1 MVSLSSVDVQDYYKR
16 VVGHTDADQFK
27 EAEIICQFVLNQLPD
42 DDRDMRP
49 KFLRCY
55 AKVAS
60 DPNESIE
67 SISEAINLCPGNNDY
82 LTLLVE
88 ISRSREHLEK
98 AKSILQKAIDEKGY
112 TKFLADQMALVAL
125 KQGDVVGA
133 EQTLAKTEQTS
144 EIQKE
149 RIRLR
154 YQMGDLYGADDL
166 LRDFLKGQ
174 APKTSQDAYLAA
186 FLCSELL
193 EFDRSE
199 NYLQVAL
206 NVEAANPDYLSLG
219 LRLANWR
226 GDVSRM
232 MELLEK
238 SRPVASSHP
247 FLLSLMIHHDP
258 DITNQTITTAETM
271 ANNLSDSSALK
282 TGLLFAL
289 AQYYDREKD
298 YEQAWKTL
306 VSANEITARLDPNRF
321 YRLRREAVIARHTN
335 HFKAAR
341 SLASKTNI
349 GSQHDVKFVFL
360 VGAPRT
366 GSSLVQS
373 VLTSSDEVGSLS
385 ERGALIPHIDRYVQ
399 TEDAEAF
406 QGVIEKLATA
416 DIAGTRRQGR
426 SESILADKSTITLFF
441 IGLIAKVH
449 PSAHFINVT
458 RDPRDIALSMFFHEF
473 PHTFGYTTNMVSIAD
488 ELSNRID
495 VVNGWKEDGFEIESV
510 QYESFVTNPQK
521 EGKRIA
527 DYIGIDWSDQ
537 FLDTDKRNF
546 VVPTFSAKQVRK
558 PISTDA
564 IGKWKNYERFIDN
577 EALDLLTELS
587 KE

>member
-1 MVSLSSVDVQDYYKR
+1 MVSLSFVELQDCYKR

-27 EAEIICQFVLNQLPD
+27 EAEIICKFVLNQLSH

-49 KFLRCY
+49 KFLSCY

-60 DPNESIE
+60 DPNKSIE

-88 ISRSREHLEK
+88 ISSSREHLVK

-199 NYLQVAL
+199 NYLQIAL
-206 NVEAANPDYLSLG
+206 NLEAANPDYLSLG

-232 MELLEK
+232 IELLEK

-247 FLLSLMIHHDP
+247 VLLSLMIHHDP
-258 DITNQTITTAETM
+258 DITNQTITTADTL

-306 VSANEITARLDPNRF
+306 VRANEISARLDPNRF

-341 SLASKTNI
+341 FLASKTNF
-349 GSQHDVKFVFL
+349 GSQHDVKFVYL

-366 GSSLVQS
+366 GSSLIQS
-373 VLTSSDEVGSLS
+373 VLTSNDAVGSLS
-385 ERGALIPHIDRYVQ
+385 ERAALIPHIERHVQ
-399 TEDAEAF
+399 TEDVEAF

-416 DIAGTRRQGR
+416 DIAGARRQGR
-426 SESILADKSTITLFF
+426 SESILADKSTITIFF

-495 VVNGWKEDGFEIESV
+495 VVNGWKEDGFEIENV

-537 FLDTDKRNF
+537 YLDTDKRNF

-558 PISTDA
+558 PISKDA

>member
-1 MVSLSSVDVQDYYKR
+1 MVSLSSVELQDYYKR
-16 VVGHTDADQFK
+16 VVGHNDVDQFK
-27 EAEIICQFVLNQLPD
+27 EAEIICKFVLDQLSH

-49 KFLRCY
+49 KFLSCY

-60 DPNESIE
+60 DPNKSIE

-88 ISRSREHLEK
+88 ISSSREHLEK
-98 AKSILQKAIDEKGY
+98 AKSILQKAIDDNGY
-112 TKFLADQMALVAL
+112 TKFLADQMAIVAL

-206 NVEAANPDYLSLG
+206 NLESANPDYLSLG

-258 DITNQTITTAETM
+258 DITNQMIATAETM

-306 VSANEITARLDPNRF
+306 VSANEISARLDPNRF
-321 YRLRREAVIARHTN
+321 YRLRREAVTARHTN

-349 GSQHDVKFVFL
+349 GSQHDVKFVYL

-366 GSSLVQS
+366 GSSLIQS
-373 VLTSSDEVGSLS
+373 VLTSSDAVGSLS
-385 ERGALIPHIDRYVQ
+385 ERAALIPLIDRYVQ
-399 TEDAEAF
+399 TEDVEAF

-449 PSAHFINVT
+449 PSAQFINVT

-473 PHTFGYTTNMVSIAD
+473 PHTFGYTTNMVLIAD

-495 VVNGWKEDGFEIESV
+495 VLNGWKEDGFEIESV
-510 QYESFVTNPQK
+510 RYESFVTNPQK

-527 DYIGIDWSDQ
+527 EYIGIDWSDQ
-537 FLDTDKRNF
+537 YLDTDKRNF

-558 PISTDA
+558 PISKDA